1 MHTLPAYMSA
11 KVCTHDHEKVR
22 AVGEDGQTEL
32 YIMNKVFFPKMNKL
46 MDETDMDTF
55 KARLS
60 ADCLFVVVGAC
71 VACVL

>member
-1 MHTLPAYMSA
+1 MSA

-32 YIMNKVFFPKMNKL
+32 YIMNKDFFPKMNKL

-55 KARLS
+55 KARL
-60 ADCLFVVVGAC
+60 ATLC
-71 VACVL
+71 